1 MPAAGKASIPEAE
14 IQTQVLSEDKMAMEV
29 NHPTGIPSVLLAR
42 TGTGNSAMAEVLLR
56 MSAVVMLFQICR
68 KVAVETSKT
77 NQMLLVAVVI
87 TKEIWAQELVS

>member
-1 MPAAGKASIPEAE
+1 
-14 IQTQVLSEDKMAMEV
+14 
-29 NHPTGIPSVLLAR
+29 
-42 TGTGNSAMAEVLLR
+42 
-56 MSAVVMLFQICR
+56 MSAVVMRFQICR